1 MSCKILER
9 WPQGDG
15 IEYST
20 IAVLYGFIITSR
32 STHMV
37 YILYYHSTFC
47 HIVTVSPNIIAT
59 SGWNRDRENNQ
70 KTELTNF
77 QPSWHLVVKLNELKQ
92 CLVPGGWTS
101 CPFNKSTWL
110 NEIIAVRYRYIIF
123 TVNFRSTVDCRLEE
137 TVVRHKPEKNK

>member
-1 MSCKILER
+1 MSYEILER

-47 HIVTVSPNIIAT
+47 HKVTVEKECDSVTKDELQPVVEMGIEKIA
-59 SGWNRDRENNQ
+59 NRQN
-70 KTELTNF
+70 
-77 QPSWHLVVKLNELKQ
+77 
-92 CLVPGGWTS
+92 
-101 CPFNKSTWL
+101 
-110 NEIIAVRYRYIIF
+110 
-123 TVNFRSTVDCRLEE
+123 
-137 TVVRHKPEKNK
+137 

>member
-1 MSCKILER
+1 MSYEILER

-47 HIVTVSPNIIAT
+47 HKVTVEKECDSVT
-59 SGWNRDRENNQ
+59 KD
-70 KTELTNF
+70 EL
-77 QPSWHLVVKLNELKQ
+77 QPVV
-92 CLVPGGWTS
+92 
-101 CPFNKSTWL
+101 
-110 NEIIAVRYRYIIF
+110 EIWV
-123 TVNFRSTVDCRLEE
+123 
-137 TVVRHKPEKNK
+137 EKITKRQN